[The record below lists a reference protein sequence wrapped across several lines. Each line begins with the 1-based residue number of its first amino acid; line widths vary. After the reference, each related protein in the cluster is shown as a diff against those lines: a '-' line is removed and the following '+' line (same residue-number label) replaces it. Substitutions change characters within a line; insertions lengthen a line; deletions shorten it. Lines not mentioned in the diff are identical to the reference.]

1 MTSPRPDSA
10 RFLRGTARV
19 TFAFALANLLATVTA
34 LARLPYARPSGQAV
48 VIVVAM
54 TASGA
59 AFLFGL
65 ATALDKP
72 AARRL
77 GFAAVIFASLD
88 AVLYGLLW
96 VAVREWVWFFPAWGV
111 AIAAYAAFASHRLA
125 GWPAAAPADEPKS
138 TLSIFISYRRQDSR
152 DTVGRI
158 HDHLRRA
165 FDERRIFLDVEHQVG
180 GEDYRVAIDRALAR
194 ADVVLAVIG
203 PGWLAAAEPDGEHR
217 LDHPADMVRLEL
229 EAALARHL
237 RIVPVLIEGAVMP
250 RGDELPDSLRDI
262 SYRSAVAVRPDPDF
276 KTDMPRLIVTLRL
289 PPELRSADVAVAA
302 AKSA

>member
-1 MTSPRPDSA
+1 MSKPQADRA
-10 RFLRGTARV
+10 RLLRGTARV

-34 LARLPYARPSGQAV
+34 LARLPYALPSGHV
-48 VIVVAM
+48 LVIVLAM
-54 TASGA
+54 TASA
-59 AFLFGL
+59 TAFLFGL

-77 GFAAVIFASLD
+77 GFAAVMCASLD

-96 VAVREWVWFFPAWGV
+96 VAVREWVWFFPVWGV
-111 AIAAYAAFASHRLA
+111 AVAAYAAFASYRLA
-125 GWPAAAPADEPKS
+125 GWPSDPQAVEPTS
-138 TLSIFISYRRQDSR
+138 TLSIFISYRRHDSR

-165 FDERRIFLDVEHQVG
+165 FDERRIFLDVERQVG
-180 GEDYRVAIDRALAR
+180 GEDYRVAIRRALAR
-194 ADVVLAVIG
+194 ADVLLAVIG
-203 PGWLAAAEPDGEHR
+203 PGWLAAGPDGSRR
-217 LDHPADMVRLEL
+217 LDHPDDMVRLEL
-229 EAALARHL
+229 EAALERKL

-250 RGDELPDSLRDI
+250 RGDELPDSLRDL
-262 SYRSAVAVRPDPDF
+262 SYRSAIAVRPDPDF

-289 PPELRSADVAVAA
+289 PPELQSDEIAVVT